1 MHGGKGTFRR
11 KCFPFLL
18 SVRIGEKHGHM
29 QNELKRFAEREILE
43 MKPVFIK
50 CRK

>member
-18 SVRIGEKHGHM
+18 LVRIGVKHGHM
-29 QNELKRFAEREILE
+29 ENELKRFREREIWK

-50 CRK
+50 YRK

>member
-18 SVRIGEKHGHM
+18 LVRIGVKHGHM
-29 QNELKRFAEREILE
+29 ENELRRFREREIWK

-50 CRK
+50 YRK